1 MTFVLILMLN
11 IGSPGFAVS
20 TAEFDNLQ
28 ACERAAQSVIKK
40 QPHSANDYLCLR
52 KTTGLP
58 E

>member
-1 MTFVLILMLN
+1 MTFILILMLN
-11 IGSPGFAVS
+11 IGSPGFAVA

-28 ACERAAQSVIKK
+28 ACERAAKLVIEK
-40 QPHSANDYLCLR
+40 QPHSANDYVCVR